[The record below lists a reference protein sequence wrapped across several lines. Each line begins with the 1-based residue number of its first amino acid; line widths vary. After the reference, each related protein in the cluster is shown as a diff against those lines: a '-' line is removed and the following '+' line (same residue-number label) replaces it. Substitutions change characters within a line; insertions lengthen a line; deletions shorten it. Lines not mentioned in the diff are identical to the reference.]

1 VIASARSL
9 RKLTDSGALSAL
21 PSRVGSSRRP
31 GRLVASVIGGLGAQG
46 ASVAQLAI
54 LNGVEENESIAQG
67 RLLKTVT
74 PPKLR

>member
-1 VIASARSL
+1 M
-9 RKLTDSGALSAL
+9 TGALFAAPRAGMDSPRAGSFSSL
-21 PSRVGSSRRP
+21 VG
-31 GRLVASVIGGLGAQG
+31 GMGAQG